1 MKSGL
6 LSAAREAGR
15 GTGWARGAPK
25 SAFVAAHLPL
35 RRVQGVES
43 MENRVERS
51 TGCVELRER
60 LTESLRGPFELLS
73 RSQGAVMGSGDKSRP
88 VLAANKFRDL
98 TIDAG

>member
-6 LSAAREAGR
+6 LSAAREAGGDR
-15 GTGWARGAPK
+15 LARGAPK

-35 RRVQGVES
+35 RRVQGIES

-60 LTESLRGPFELLS
+60 LTESVRGPFELLS